1 MIRYGVAVGWCA
13 FSIISLLAT
22 SAYGDEL
29 PFMMLD
35 KVQEQQAIASAKRAV
50 ELWLK
55 KDYASLF
62 DYLSTA
68 ENFFSEMP
76 EPKRKLSFQKW
87 CKAWREKNAYNSQ
100 LRPDEK
106 IERVRRIGISIEFLT
121 NYVMRFMREEYIK
134 ALIDAKWP
142 PEKKLTFI
150 EFFIRGKRY
159 VQPLLLEGKRWKI
172 LSIPLSLDE
181 PMIEELS
188 GKPITN
194 R

>member
-1 MIRYGVAVGWCA
+1 MIRYGTAVGWCA
-13 FSIISLLAT
+13 LSVIFLLAT
-22 SAYGDEL
+22 SAYGNEL
-29 PFMMLD
+29 PFTMLD

-55 KDYASLF
+55 KEYESLF

-87 CKAWREKNAYNSQ
+87 CKVWREKNAYNSQ
-100 LRPDEK
+100 LRADEK
-106 IERVRRIGISIEFLT
+106 IERIRRAAVNTTFIT
-121 NYVMRFMREEYIK
+121 AYVMQFMREEYFK

-142 PEKKLTFI
+142 PEKKLAFI

-159 VQPLLLEGKRWKI
+159 IQPLLLEGNRWKI
-172 LSIPLSLDE
+172 LSIPLSINE
-181 PMIEELS
+181 SMIRELS